1 MNNSLRTIARIVL
14 YVALG
19 TALLVLLIILVN
31 GKAGYEL
38 YLSGYAFLYGLAPSV
53 AVLAVI
59 TLYRLAVRQPVWAFL
74 KVELLLALL
83 TLLAIAFPFILMK
96 LRVLSLF

>member
-1 MNNSLRTIARIVL
+1 VL
-14 YVALG
+14 FVALG
-19 TALLVLLIILVN
+19 TALLALLIILVN

-38 YLSGYAFLYGLAPSV
+38 YLSGYALLYGLAPSV
-53 AVLAVI
+53 AVLTII

-83 TLLAIAFPFILMK
+83 TLLTIAFPFILVRLK
-96 LRVLSLF
+96 VLSLF